1 MARLTQTT
9 ETIVQGIIN
18 HFDGKTELVTSDIKE
33 FCSAVGYSF
42 PTINNRLK
50 DYKVGRGKFC
60 FSTPEVAEVAEQ
72 LEQTYTQSLVPEVD
86 PLYVQFGNYK
96 DIKSVIKSGIF
107 FPLFITGL
115 SGNGKTHSVEQ
126 VCASLGRDLVRVNVT
141 IESDQDDFIGGFRLV
156 NGDTVFHE
164 GPVIEAMRRGAI
176 LLLDEIDLASNKILC
191 LQSILEGKGYFV
203 KKTNEMV
210 YPAPGFNIVATA
222 NTKGRGSDTGKFIG
236 ANVLNEAFLERF
248 SVTFEQEYP
257 TPAIESKILT
267 RNFLSLGV
275 TDCVTMVENLTTWA
289 DIIRKT
295 YADGGIEDVISTRRL
310 INIVRSYVIFG
321 SIGRAIELCVNR
333 FDDDTKDVFLE
344 LYYKVSGD
352 NNEDKAYEEDATG
365 ATASPDVPAM

>member
-18 HFDGKTELVTSDIKE
+18 HFDGKTELVTNDIKE

-141 IESDQDDFIGGFRLV
+141 IETDTDDLVGGFRLV

-203 KKTNEMV
+203 KKTNEMI

>member
-141 IESDQDDFIGGFRLV
+141 IETDTDDLVGGFRLV